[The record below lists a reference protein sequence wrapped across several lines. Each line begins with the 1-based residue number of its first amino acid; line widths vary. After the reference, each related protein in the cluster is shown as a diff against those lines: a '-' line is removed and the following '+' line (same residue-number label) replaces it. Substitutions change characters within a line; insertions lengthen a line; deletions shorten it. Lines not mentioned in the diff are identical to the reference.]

1 MTTSQTIKNL
11 RKKVL
16 RLSQEA
22 FAERLG
28 VNPKTVGFWESG
40 MNEPNKSN
48 LLSICNEFNL
58 PENYFSENV
67 RKVTND
73 EVISDDCISIDYIHI
88 NPSCGRGT
96 VVLDE
101 AEVTPIKLGT
111 QMIQSVMKV
120 SDVKKLKIFKAS
132 GDSMESIIEDG
143 DLLLVDTGRVDFNNG
158 GVFLLT
164 IDNEWYV
171 KRLRKRLSGEL
182 DVISDNIKYPIE
194 TFKPDSPLEIVVR
207 GKVVKNLSRGL

>member
-1 MTTSQTIKNL
+1 MQVQQAISEIMSQKGEKISYEALGKALGFSKQYVGQIKSKELTESQMQKIEEFFNVDFT
-11 RKKVL
+11 KV
-16 RLSQEA
+16 
-22 FAERLG
+22 
-28 VNPKTVGFWESG
+28 
-40 MNEPNKSN
+40 NK
-48 LLSICNEFNL
+48 
-58 PENYFSENV
+58 
-67 RKVTND
+67 
-73 EVISDDCISIDYIHI
+73 SDDCISIDYIHI
-88 NPSCGRGT
+88 NHSCGRGT
-96 VVLDE
+96 VVMDE

>member
-1 MTTSQTIKNL
+1 MQVQQAISEIMSQKGEKISYEALGKALGFSKQYVGQIKSKELAESQMQKIEEFFNVDFT
-11 RKKVL
+11 KV
-16 RLSQEA
+16 
-22 FAERLG
+22 
-28 VNPKTVGFWESG
+28 
-40 MNEPNKSN
+40 NK
-48 LLSICNEFNL
+48 
-58 PENYFSENV
+58 
-67 RKVTND
+67 
-73 EVISDDCISIDYIHI
+73 SDDCISIDYIHI

-96 VVLDE
+96 VVMDE